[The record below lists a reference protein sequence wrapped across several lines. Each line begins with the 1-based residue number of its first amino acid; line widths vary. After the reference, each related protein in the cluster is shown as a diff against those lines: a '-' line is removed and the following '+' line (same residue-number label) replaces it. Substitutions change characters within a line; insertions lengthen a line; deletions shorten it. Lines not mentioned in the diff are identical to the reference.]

1 MKRKALSL
9 FLLLGGAALIAAG
22 LLLGGDES
30 VWQKAVTVCLEC
42 VGIG

>member
-1 MKRKALSL
+1 MKRTVCALI
-9 FLLLGGAALIAAG
+9 LLLAGAALIAAG
-22 LLLGGDES
+22 LLLGGEES